1 MITSKLVISLQ
12 GINIKNIQDRN
23 SLPSSWDSVFS
34 VPRAW
39 VPSLVRE
46 LRSHKW
52 HGAAKKK
59 KKRIVKTDQQE
70 KETKHKNG

>member
-34 VPRAW
+34 VPRAR
-39 VPSLVRE
+39 VPSLE